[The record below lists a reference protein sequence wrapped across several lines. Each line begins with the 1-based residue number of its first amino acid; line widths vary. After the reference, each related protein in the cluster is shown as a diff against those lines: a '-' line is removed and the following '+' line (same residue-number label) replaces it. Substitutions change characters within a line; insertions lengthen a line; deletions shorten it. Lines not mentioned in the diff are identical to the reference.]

1 MSTDRHHRVA
11 QLCTTAYTAVE
22 FFCIIKCPEVLFKG
36 FNYILVWSD
45 WAGRHED
52 HENGGSHQTARK
64 TVPQDQVM
72 SRALA
77 LLGPTRILL
86 APTWAQVS
94 LQPPPEPQHSPR
106 PRMGG
111 WSAQAQ
117 LQVLFSF
124 LIYVPKFPGKILL
137 VQVVFSTP
145 RTPSFTLPTQADN
158 IH

>member
-1 MSTDRHHRVA
+1 M
-11 QLCTTAYTAVE
+11 AVE
-22 FFCIIKCPEVLFKG
+22 FFCIIKCPEVLLKG
-36 FNYILVWSD
+36 FNYILAWSD

-52 HENGGSHQTARK
+52 HENRGSHQTARK
-64 TVPQDQVM
+64 TVPQDHLT

-86 APTWAQVS
+86 APAWAQVS
-94 LQPPPEPQHSPR
+94 LRPPPEPQHSPR

-111 WSAQAQ
+111 GQ
-117 LQVLFSF
+117 LRSSCRVLFSF
-124 LIYVPKFPGKILL
+124 LIYVPKFPSRILL

-145 RTPSFTLPTQADN
+145 RTPSFTLPTQANN